1 MAERKILMRSS
12 DAPTLPAWAEE
23 MTDSGKTK
31 MDTTEDPAALAK
43 RLAAE
48 AKAKLAKKSEPPR
61 EDPAAMAKRLAAEAK
76 AKLAQPAAPKKR
88 SLADRAINPKAL
100 ASKLAAEKKAELE
113 AKRKQNLE
121 KLNAKSDTSDADA
134 ITTLD
139 VPVSPKTPVAP
150 AADVAPKAKKAPK
163 KKKKKA
169 AAPKK
174 SLRDR
179 AQKTK
184 KLSAAEALAAAMAAE
199 KTAPLKKAAKEKTA
213 APAPQPVAA
222 AAESPASDLPRRA
235 PAELIQALLPDA
247 HVSEPVLVTNPAVF
261 QALWKAHRARAIH
274 DNDLNRVA
282 TASVLLDAIERLAD
296 QQMAAAKVT
305 VSGED
310 WAVWVDL
317 SAHVLLGAAQ
327 PADVFLAGL

>member
-1 MAERKILMRSS
+1 MILMRSI

-23 MTDSGKTK
+23 MTDGGKK
-31 MDTTEDPAALAK
+31 NMDTTEDPAALAK

-48 AKAKLAKKSEPPR
+48 AKAKLAKKKEAPE

-76 AKLAQPAAPKKR
+76 ARLAKPTAPKKR

-100 ASKLAAEKKAELE
+100 ASKLAAEKKADLE
-113 AKRKQNLE
+113 AKRQQNLE
-121 KLNAKSDTSDADA
+121 KLSAKTGSADADA
-134 ITTLD
+134 VTTLD
-139 VPVSPKTPVAP
+139 VPVQPKTPDVPAAAAAP
-150 AADVAPKAKKAPK
+150 AAK
-163 KKKKKA
+163 KKKKKK

-184 KLSAAEALAAAMAAE
+184 KLSAAEALAAALTFE
-199 KTAPLKKAAKEKTA
+199 KSAPPKKASKAKA
-213 APAPQPVAA
+213 APAPTPDATAVETASPV
-222 AAESPASDLPRRA
+222 SSTD
-235 PAELIQALLPDA
+235 PAEVIQALLPDA
-247 HVSEPVLVTNPAVF
+247 GVGEPILVTNPAVF
-261 QALWKAHRARAIH
+261 QALWKAHRARAVH

-282 TASVLLDAIERLAD
+282 TASVLLEAIGRLPA
-296 QQMAAAKVT
+296 QQMAAAKVS

-317 SAHVLLGAAQ
+317 SRNVLLGAAQ